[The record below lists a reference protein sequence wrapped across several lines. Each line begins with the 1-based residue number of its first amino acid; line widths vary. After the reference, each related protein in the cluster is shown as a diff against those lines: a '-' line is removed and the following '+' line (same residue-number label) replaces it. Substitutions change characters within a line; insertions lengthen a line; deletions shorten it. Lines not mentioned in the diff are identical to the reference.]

1 MPENITRE
9 SFNDLVQRIGTCEDS
24 TERTTLLAELSDGVS
39 PIFESVQSLEQQ
51 NSDLNNRIKE
61 VQDRNMELFLRVGSK
76 SPEDV
81 NAEITGDKPPE
92 KLTYENLF
100 DENGRLKK

>member
-1 MPENITRE
+1 MPDITRE

-24 TERTTLLAELSDGVS
+24 TERTTLLAELSDGVT
-39 PIFESVQSLEQQ
+39 PMFESVQQLTQT

-76 SPEDV
+76 SQEDGNKETTGGKPESPL
-81 NAEITGDKPPE
+81 K
-92 KLTYENLF
+92 YEDLF
-100 DENGRLKK
+100 NENGGLK